1 MEQHPRRTPV
11 PVTLW
16 SLLVLLLG
24 VVCGTVPAGTG
35 TALSAFPPVA
45 SAASGTYA
53 VSTAGAADQVRPAFS
68 APDSPPAA
76 DGTRAQGL
84 HISAA
89 VQHTRPPGLP
99 GAVPGPVAGPLAVPL
114 PAGEVAGPRQER
126 APPAAAP
133 SSRRT
138 RGPPSTRS
146 I

>member
-1 MEQHPRRTPV
+1 MEQHARRTPV
-11 PVTLW
+11 PVALW
-16 SLLVLLLG
+16 SLLVLLLS
-24 VVCGTVPAGTG
+24 VVCGTGPAVG
-35 TALSAFPPVA
+35 APAVAPPVGSLA
-45 SAASGTYA
+45 SVTSVTSVTG
-53 VSTAGAADQVRPAFS
+53 SADPARPALS

-84 HISAA
+84 HVSAA
-89 VQHTRPPGLP
+89 VQHTRLPGLP
-99 GAVPGPVAGPLAVPL
+99 GAVPGPVTGPLAVPL
-114 PAGEVAGPRQER
+114 PTGEAAGPRQER

>member
-1 MEQHPRRTPV
+1 MEQHARRTPA
-11 PVTLW
+11 PVALW

-24 VVCGTVPAGTG
+24 VVCGTVPTGSGT
-35 TALSAFPPVA
+35 TLSAFPPVA
-45 SAASGTYA
+45 SVSFATSGT
-53 VSTAGAADQVRPAFS
+53 SAADQARPAFS

-84 HISAA
+84 HVSAA

-133 SSRRT
+133 SSRRP

>member
-1 MEQHPRRTPV
+1 MEQHARRTPV
-11 PVTLW
+11 PVALW
-16 SLLVLLLG
+16 SLLVLLFG
-24 VVCGTVPAGTG
+24 VVCGSVPAGAGST
-35 TALSAFPPVA
+35 LSAFPPVA
-45 SAASGTYA
+45 PVAVAPSGT
-53 VSTAGAADQVRPAFS
+53 GAADEVRPAFR

-84 HISAA
+84 HVSAA
-89 VQHTRPPGLP
+89 VQHTRLPGLP

-138 RGPPSTRS
+138 RGPPSPRS